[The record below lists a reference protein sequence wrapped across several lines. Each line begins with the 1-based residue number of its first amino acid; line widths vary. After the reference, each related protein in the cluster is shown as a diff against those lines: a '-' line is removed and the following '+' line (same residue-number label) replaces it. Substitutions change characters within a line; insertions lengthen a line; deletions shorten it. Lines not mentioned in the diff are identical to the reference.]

1 MTYIEWFHVC
11 LMYSDLL
18 IGNTK
23 NTKKLHF
30 YYRLLTTAIKK
41 YPVQVSKDV
50 ARNLILNHFSYVEL
64 NPDENSVV
72 LDSIKNILEAFPSL
86 VQEKNFLI
94 QHYKKIQNTL
104 CTFDISYIYIDR
116 LTKSLEELS
125 V

>member
-1 MTYIEWFHVC
+1 M
-11 LMYSDLL
+11 
-18 IGNTK
+18 
-23 NTKKLHF
+23 
-30 YYRLLTTAIKK
+30 
-41 YPVQVSKDV
+41 
-50 ARNLILNHFSYVEL
+50 
-64 NPDENSVV
+64 